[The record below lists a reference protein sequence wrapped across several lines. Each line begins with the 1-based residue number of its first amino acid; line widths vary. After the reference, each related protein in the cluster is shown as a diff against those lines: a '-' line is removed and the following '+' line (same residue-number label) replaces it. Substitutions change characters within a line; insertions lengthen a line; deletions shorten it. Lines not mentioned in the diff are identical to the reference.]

1 MTLRD
6 YFRTN
11 TSAQYWLGQ
20 AVAYRTAAGWVHL
33 RPQTSD
39 SFRSMMRQA
48 AIYAAQDAKWARKT
62 AQLNAKLEA
71 AGYPQ

>member
-33 RPQTSD
+33 RPQTAD
-39 SFRSMMRQA
+39 SFRAMMRQA
-48 AIYAAQDAKWARKT
+48 AVYAAQDAKWAMKT
-62 AQLNAKLEA
+62 ADLNARLMK
-71 AGYPQ
+71 AGYGQ